1 MSIPLEVVLDRAGR
15 TPYRLTPNQDSLRW
29 TTAAIGGFGSC
40 TFTLPGPPPF
50 WKREIPHLGMLR
62 IVLDTFVI
70 WEGRVEDITLSMK
83 DETTSVTCFGLQRL
97 LDNFTVRRVWSM
109 RDMSWVSSSVPVGT
123 AAGGRTRTTGVDI
136 ATGNFDPSDLTKSGV
151 QAAGTGVSVA
161 NNSGNWAEFRP
172 PSGVTF
178 LTWNAWL
185 DATGTHAGATS
196 WNGTL
201 LAFQSGA
208 WAEINVFTSAGTGQA
223 LSQALSSA
231 SAIAVGAINRSGGA
245 VTLAADD
252 RMKFYKMRLWGTSLS
267 EDLGTDPYGFYGG
280 TILNDLITLVPGLTQ
295 GVIESGSDYAI
306 PAIERSVRDTAR
318 SVVEEVASY
327 YTREWR
333 VWEDGRFDW
342 KSVNA
347 DEPQW
352 TATLDD
358 LDSGSELTA
367 TVDGLA
373 KTLYV
378 LYTDAASGLDAEAS
392 STSSDQ
398 RNPFVKQGQS
408 SDVIVSP
415 GFQMTSSS
423 ASQLAGKLVVDQG
436 RYPLVQGRLV
446 IPANKTIRRATGS
459 PLPAFMIR
467 GGDNIVVS
475 DLPKT
480 DLFSQGRDGE
490 TLFHIVSTET
500 SLEEGSTTLEI
511 EGQTRRSDVLLAR
524 LAAATR
530 GVTG

>member
-29 TTAAIGGFGSC
+29 TTAAVGGFGSC

-50 WKREIPHLGMLR
+50 WKREIPHLSMLR

-70 WEGRVEDITLSMK
+70 WEGHVEDITLSMK

-97 LDNFTVRRVWSM
+97 LDLTSVRRIWSK
-109 RDMSWVSSSVPVGT
+109 RDIDLQVRSPSRLTPDPAFVLTTGTFDTADPTHVGVQVVGNGQTAVTGKATGAVYLAPSGITFSSVAFTRQKAGNANLLIQLWSSADGDAT
-123 AAGGRTRTTGVDI
+123 ATNHLSSNVNTTTGDS
-136 ATGNFDPSDLTKSGV
+136 ATL
-151 QAAGTGVSVA
+151 VSNA
-161 NNSGNWAEFRP
+161 N
-172 PSGVTF
+172 V
-178 LTWNAWL
+178 
-185 DATGTHAGATS
+185 
-196 WNGTL
+196 
-201 LAFQSGA
+201 
-208 WAEINVFTSAGTGQA
+208 IVFTQNLSAGFATT
-223 LSQALSSA
+223 SA
-231 SAIAVGAINRSGGA
+231 DLVR
-245 VTLAADD
+245 
-252 RMKFYKMRLWGTSLS
+252 FYDIRVFGTSLT
-267 EDLGTDPYGFYGG
+267 EDNTGAGIGANGFYGG
-280 TILNDLITLVPGLTQ
+280 TILRDLIALVPGLTQ
-295 GVIESGSDYAI
+295 GVIDAGSDFTIAS
-306 PAIERSVRDTAR
+306 IERSVRSSAR
-318 SVVEEVASY
+318 AVVEEVAGY

-347 DEPQW
+347 DEPHW
-352 TATLDD
+352 IATLDD
-358 LDSGSELTA
+358 LDSGSELTS

-378 LYTDAASGLDAEAS
+378 LYTDAASGMDAES
-392 STSSDQ
+392 SATSSDQ
-398 RNPFVKQGQS
+398 RNPFVKQGQT
-408 SDVIVSP
+408 SDVVVQP
-415 GFQMTSSS
+415 GFPMTSST
-423 ASQLAGKLVVDQG
+423 ASQLGSKLITDQG
-436 RYPLVQGRLV
+436 GYPLVQGRLV
-446 IPANKTIRRATGS
+446 IPATKTIKRASGT

-500 SLEEGSTTLEI
+500 SLEDGSTTLEI